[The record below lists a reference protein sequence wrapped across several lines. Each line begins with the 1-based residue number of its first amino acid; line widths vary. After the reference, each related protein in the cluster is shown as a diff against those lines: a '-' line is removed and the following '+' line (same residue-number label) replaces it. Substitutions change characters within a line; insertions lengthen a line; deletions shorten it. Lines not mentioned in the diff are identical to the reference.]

1 MALKIPYQITCSC
14 GKRFKESIYE
24 YVFTEYDEELKNSLL
39 SGEFNIV
46 TCPSCKTA
54 IHIENRFL
62 YRDEKNRLWV
72 WVCKKREE
80 DKRKRLE
87 KVLFARNPPMEAH
100 FLDHQAE
107 YKRFLVFGREGLI
120 ELLLRED
127 KALKRKEEK
136 HLKENPAVLFL
147 TGNRREPGYLFL
159 CGEKIKV
166 SLPLNFLRL
175 HADPVSTKD
184 MGEKWLKYYAGGAN
198 IHNRFSS
205 LLPSPMKQKWRKIRE
220 KEPIEELPDEY
231 DDFAGSYATYRLK
244 SKNLKEE
251 YPERYYFFGLL
262 KKASFPRKVVSY
274 RR

>member
-14 GKRFKESIYE
+14 GKRFKESICE
-24 YVFTEYDEELKNSLL
+24 YVFTEYDEELKNALL

-46 TCPSCKTA
+46 ICPSCETA

-62 YRDEKNRLWV
+62 YRDEKNLLWV
-72 WVCKKREE
+72 WVCKKGEE
-80 DKRKRLE
+80 SKKERIE
-87 KVLFARNPPMEAH
+87 KVLFAKNPPIEAH
-100 FLDHQAE
+100 FLDHQTE

-127 KALKRKEEK
+127 RALKRKEEK

-147 TGNRREPGYLFL
+147 TGNRSEPGYLFL

-166 SLPLNFLRL
+166 SLPLSFPRFQD
-175 HADPVSTKD
+175 DPVSSKD
-184 MGEKWLKYYAGGAN
+184 RGEKWLKLYAEGVN

-205 LLPSPMKQKWRKIRE
+205 LLPYNMKKKWQKIRE
-220 KEPIEELPDEY
+220 KEPIEEFHDEY
-231 DDFAGSYATYRLK
+231 DDFAESYTGYRM
-244 SKNLKEE
+244 KNKGLKEE
-251 YPERYYFFGLL
+251 YPERYHFFGLL
-262 KKASFPRKVVSY
+262 KKASLPRKVVSY